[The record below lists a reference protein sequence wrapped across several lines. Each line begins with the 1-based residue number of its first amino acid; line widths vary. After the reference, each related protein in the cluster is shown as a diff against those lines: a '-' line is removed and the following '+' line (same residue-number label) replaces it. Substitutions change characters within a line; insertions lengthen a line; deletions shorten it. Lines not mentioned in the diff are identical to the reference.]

1 MCRGTCAYT
10 HTHTNKQQNRWGGR
24 EGRVTIHTG
33 GVGTHHVRNR
43 GVVRHGNGLWR
54 GRGRRGVKRGP
65 RTKKEKRRK
74 RSQKK
79 ITDEAPPSYP
89 LSNTPTNPESKP
101 VTTESTYLFRARLSK
116 SKVVVGQHEGE
127 SGRRDISG
135 GNQNLEW
142 RKVASM
148 FVNHHTPSDIKRWCC
163 YLLPSLSSVR
173 VDGAVSRVLVE
184 NEKRGKRK
192 ET

>member
-1 MCRGTCAYT
+1 MASGCGEA
-10 HTHTNKQQNRWGGR
+10 GG
-24 EGRVTIHTG
+24 GG
-33 GVGTHHVRNR
+33 GV
-43 GVVRHGNGLWR
+43 
-54 GRGRRGVKRGP
+54 KIGP
-65 RTKKEKRRK
+65 RNKKEKRRK

-148 FVNHHTPSDIKRWCC
+148 FVNHHHTPSDIKRWCC